1 MAMDFTDIY
10 RRKGFKFK
18 YVFTMGNLNKPES
31 LEIIDT
37 WEKEALN
44 PTELE
49 QQKRHMMKNT
59 GKPIINVEVE
69 EI

>member
-1 MAMDFTDIY
+1 MDLTEVY
-10 RRKGFKFK
+10 KKKGFRLK

-31 LEIIDT
+31 LEIIDV

-49 QQKRHMMKNT
+49 QQKRRMMKNT

>member
-1 MAMDFTDIY
+1 MDFTDIY

-18 YVFTMGNLNKPES
+18 YVYMLGNLNVPES
-31 LEIIDT
+31 VEMIDS
-37 WEKEALN
+37 WEKDTLSPA
-44 PTELE
+44 ELE